1 MQDRIGR
8 PQLRAARDGEADGG
22 GDEGDGGGGEGDEE
36 AFDQFLD
43 DCEAAYVRQPSDE
56 GEGEGGPADEAEQAE
71 ADAAYQ
77 EFLQMTASAA
87 IRH

>member
-8 PQLRAARDGEADGG
+8 PQLRAAREGEGGGG

-56 GEGEGGPADEAEQAE
+56 GEGAAADEAEQAE
-71 ADAAYQ
+71 ADAAYH